1 MREKVLE
8 IKGLNKAFGKKQ
20 IIHNLNLT
28 VYAGEIL
35 GFLGPNGSGKTTT
48 IKMVMGFLTPDQ
60 GEISICGMSV
70 KKNYEEAMG
79 LVGGIVENPEMY
91 IEFTGRKNL
100 EMYARIHDHV
110 SPEQIEAAVKLVK
123 AENYIDEKVKK
134 YSLGMKQRLG
144 IAQAVVHK
152 PRLLVLDEPTN
163 GLDAEGIKELRD
175 ILKKLAHEENVAI
188 LVSSHLMSEMEL
200 MCDRVALIDRGMLLE
215 EKEIHEFVSAG
226 AKKYV
231 LLIENPEQT
240 VSLLTNLHVLIENVS
255 PCPGDNTKFQAVI
268 HLEQGDAWGLIRR
281 FVQENVALYGVR
293 EIENSLEDAYISAV
307 KGVGGN
313 A

>member
-110 SPEQIEAAVKLVK
+110 PPEQIEAAVKLVK

-134 YSLGMKQRLG
+134 YSLGMKQRGDDLMGTLDSPDLIRIEQLSLGQADALGVRRGCVFSVAGRKLVTGCG
-144 IAQAVVHK
+144 IAAEFIGHLPQRFRVIALQVR
-152 PRLLVLDEPTN
+152 PNLCLLYTSRLQRPQPPANKQLRRQCRRMGQVAAGWKKSPVCVL
-163 GLDAEGIKELRD
+163 
-175 ILKKLAHEENVAI
+175 
-188 LVSSHLMSEMEL
+188 
-200 MCDRVALIDRGMLLE
+200 
-215 EKEIHEFVSAG
+215 
-226 AKKYV
+226 
-231 LLIENPEQT
+231 QT
-240 VSLLTNLHVLIENVS
+240 ASLL
-255 PCPGDNTKFQAVI
+255 
-268 HLEQGDAWGLIRR
+268 
-281 FVQENVALYGVR
+281 
-293 EIENSLEDAYISAV
+293 
-307 KGVGGN
+307 
-313 A
+313 